1 MEIFIRQLSDKIFC
15 LFNFMGNI
23 YVLPIGKIEQTILQ
37 FLSRKIELIFNCNS
51 LILESIGKPSYAFD
65 RNRNQYS
72 ANIILKEIIHLT
84 PDDAL
89 KLIGVAN
96 IDLHIPVLTFV
107 FGLAQLD
114 GNAAIMSLYRL
125 RQEYYGLP
133 PNRALLLERATKE
146 AVHEIGHTFGLTH
159 CLNNRCVMHTS
170 NSVRKVD
177 NKDSSFCNSCST
189 ILKLKGKK
197 IESED

>member
-1 MEIFIRQLSDKIFC
+1 
-15 LFNFMGNI
+15 MGTI
-23 YVLPIGKIEQTILQ
+23 YVLPIGRIEQETLQ
-37 FLSRKIELIFNCNS
+37 FLSKRIELIFNCNS
-51 LILESIGKPSYAFD
+51 TILEGIGKPSYAFN

-72 ANIILKEIIHLT
+72 AHIILKEIIHLT
-84 PDDAL
+84 QDDAQ
-89 KLIGVAN
+89 KIIGVAN
-96 IDLHIPVLTFV
+96 IDLHIPILTFV

-133 PNRALLLERATKE
+133 SNRALLLERATKE

-177 NKDSSFCNSCST
+177 NKDNSFCNSCST
-189 ILKLKGKK
+189 ILKLKSKK